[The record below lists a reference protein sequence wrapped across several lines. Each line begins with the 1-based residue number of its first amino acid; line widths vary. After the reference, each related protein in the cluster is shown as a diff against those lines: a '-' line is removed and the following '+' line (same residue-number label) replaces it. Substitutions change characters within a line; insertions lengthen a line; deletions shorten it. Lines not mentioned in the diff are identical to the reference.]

1 MHIKIHNMRIRILS
15 ITLLFFSAQLI
26 AQENKMTLKQ
36 CIDTALKNNIQVKQA
51 GLQTDAAAINLKQAN
66 ANLLPDLN
74 GGFGYGSNQGRNVDP
89 LTNNY
94 INQQLT
100 SSNINLSSGMTLFN
114 GMRLQNIIKQNNL
127 TYSALQMDLQQSKD
141 NLTLN
146 VILAYLQVLSNEDIL
161 ATSKAQA
168 EVTKKQ
174 VERMGILVKEGAS
187 ANYLLADLKG
197 QLANEQIAIINASNA
212 LQQAKL
218 SLCQWMNLDYN
229 SQLKLEK
236 AGVELPALEYAGT
249 ATEVY
254 QTSLQKFAL
263 IKANSLK
270 VKAAEK
276 AISVYKAGFFPGITL
291 NGNLGSSYSSLA
303 QTLTATNMSE
313 VQTGSYVVIGGNQNA
328 VLKQQQNYSY
338 SKTGYTKQLNNNLGT
353 FIGIN
358 MQIPL
363 FNNFQIRN
371 NIKLA
376 KITYKNTQLESD
388 NAKLQLKQNI
398 EQAHLNMKAA
408 YEKYK
413 VLTEQV
419 LNFEESF
426 RAAEVRFNNGVINSA
441 EYLIS
446 KNNLDRT
453 KISFA
458 QAKYEYSFRTRVLD
472 YYQGKQ

>member
-1 MHIKIHNMRIRILS
+1 
-15 ITLLFFSAQLI
+15 
-26 AQENKMTLKQ
+26 
-36 CIDTALKNNIQVKQA
+36 
-51 GLQTDAAAINLKQAN
+51 
-66 ANLLPDLN
+66 
-74 GGFGYGSNQGRNVDP
+74 VDP

-100 SSNINLSSGMTLFN
+100 SSSINLSSGMTLFN
-114 GMRLQNIIKQNNL
+114 GMRLQNIIRQNNF
-127 TYSALQMDLQQSKD
+127 TYGALQMDLQQSKD

-161 ATSKAQA
+161 EASKAQA

-174 VERMGILVKEGAS
+174 VERMSILVKEGAS

-197 QLANEQIAIINASNA
+197 QLANEQIAIINSSNA
-212 LQQAKL
+212 LQQGKL
-218 SLCQWMNLDYN
+218 SLCQLMNIDYN
-229 SQLKLEK
+229 GELKLEK
-236 AGVELPALEYAGT
+236 EGVELPASEYAGT

-254 QTSLQKFAL
+254 QTSLQNLAL
-263 IKANSLK
+263 IKAYNLK
-270 VKAAEK
+270 VKSAEK
-276 AISVYKAGFFPGITL
+276 AISIYKAGFFPSIRL
-291 NGNLGSSYSSLA
+291 NGNLGSNYSSLA
-303 QTLTATNMSE
+303 ETLTPTNISE

-328 VLKQQQNYSY
+328 VLRQQQNYSF
-338 SKTGYTKQLNNNLGT
+338 SKTGYTRQLNNNLGT

-363 FNNFQIRN
+363 FNNFQTRN

-388 NAKLQLKQNI
+388 NAKLQLKQSI
-398 EQAHLNMKAA
+398 EQAHLNMSAA

-413 VLTEQV
+413 VLTGQA
-419 LNFEESF
+419 LDFEESF
-426 RAAEVRFNNGVINSA
+426 RAAEVRFNNGVINAA

-453 KISFA
+453 KINLA
-458 QAKYEYSFRTRVLD
+458 QAKYEYNFRIKVLD
-472 YYQGKQ
+472 FYKGKQQF